1 MKRDRVSIKWKLFFY
16 FMLFTAI
23 MLLLLWLFQVV
34 FLDGF
39 YKAIKTQNLK
49 DCGESIA
56 QNVTLENFEE
66 FADAVSE
73 QNDTC
78 IRIVDENLR
87 TVYSAEASPGCK
99 IHKLSAAELYS
110 YWLQAK
116 DMGGTLFSYD
126 EPSKESAPPP
136 DFFNNPF
143 MGLPPPM
150 EKSRSESMVL
160 VRLRDTGSGTVMIML
175 GAVIT
180 PVTSTV
186 ETLRIQLIIVT
197 VILLLLTVG
206 LSALLSRK
214 VSRPIIKINRS
225 AKELGRG
232 NYGVAFEGKGY
243 LEVSELSDTLN
254 FAAREL
260 SKVEELRRELI
271 ANISHDLRTPL
282 TMIQGYGE
290 VMRDLPGENTAENIQ
305 IIIDEA
311 SRLSTLVS
319 DLLDISKLQSG
330 TQTLNLQSFNLT
342 KSVKNILK
350 RYQKLCE
357 QDGYRI
363 DFIHD
368 RDIFVEGDELKIS
381 QVIYNL
387 INNAVNYTG
396 ESRRVTVRQVSLS
409 GGVRIEVTDYG
420 SGIEESALPYI
431 WDRYYKVDKAH
442 KSAVVGTGLGLSIVK
457 SVLELHKARYGA
469 QSREGVGS
477 TFWFELKEISYD

>member
-1 MKRDRVSIKWKLFFY
+1 
-16 FMLFTAI
+16 
-23 MLLLLWLFQVV
+23 
-34 FLDGF
+34 
-39 YKAIKTQNLK
+39 
-49 DCGESIA
+49 
-56 QNVTLENFEE
+56 
-66 FADAVSE
+66 
-73 QNDTC
+73 
-78 IRIVDENLR
+78 
-87 TVYSAEASPGCK
+87 
-99 IHKLSAAELYS
+99 
-110 YWLQAK
+110 
-116 DMGGTLFSYD
+116 
-126 EPSKESAPPP
+126 
-136 DFFNNPF
+136 

-469 QSREGVGS
+469 QSREGEGS